1 MSRQSIVKLSHR
13 FMRGVLVTGSVLVAA
28 GAGVA
33 HADAPTQAS
42 AHVSALASGYAAGE
56 DDLGWQ

>member
-13 FMRGVLVTGSVLVAA
+13 FMRGVIVTGSVLVAA

-33 HADAPTQAS
+33 HADARTQAS
-42 AHVSALASGYAAGE
+42 AHVSATTSGFVTGE